1 MSTSTVIFITGAG
14 RGIGRG
20 LTQAYLQR
28 PNHTVVGSVRDSTA
42 PVCEELKKLPVAEAS
57 RLILVTIDSSKLDDP
72 ANAVKAA
79 KEAGIDHIDIVIANA
94 GTSPSPGPLDA
105 ANLHEIVD
113 ALNVNTMSPIAL
125 YQAAKPLL
133 DKSAKPIWISMSS
146 AAGSI
151 GNVSVH
157 QAHWLL
163 GYGMSKAAMN
173 FFTMAVHGSQPNYVA
188 YAIHPGLVQTDLGNT
203 GAKMQGMELAPITLE
218 DSCAK
223 VMATADNATR
233 EKTSGKFLDVMTDG
247 EFPW

>member
-1 MSTSTVIFITGAG
+1 MSTSTVVFITGAG

-28 PNHTVVGSVRDSTA
+28 PNHTVVGSVRDSTS
-42 PVCEELKKLPVAEAS
+42 PVCEELKKLPAAEGS
-57 RLILVTIDSSKLDDP
+57 RLILVTIDSSKLEHP
-72 ANAVKAA
+72 AKAVKAA
-79 KEAGIDHIDIVIANA
+79 EEAGIDHIDIVIANA
-94 GTSPSPGPLDA
+94 GTSPSPGPLEA
-105 ANLHEIVD
+105 ANLNEVVD
-113 ALNVNTMSPIAL
+113 ALNVNTISPIAL
-125 YQAAKPLL
+125 YQSAKPLL
-133 DKSAKPIWISMSS
+133 EESAKPIWISMSS

-151 GNVSVH
+151 GNVPVH

-173 FFTMAVHGSQPNYVA
+173 FFTMAVHGSQPNFIA

-203 GAKMQGMELAPITLE
+203 GAKMQGMETAPITLE

-223 VMATADNATR
+223 VMASADNATR
-233 EKTSGKFLDVMTDG
+233 EGTSGRFLDIMTDG